1 MTSTRRGPRS
11 RPTLRDVAALA
22 GVSTKTA
29 SRVVNE
35 EKGVVAEKVEAVQ
48 RAVQQLDYRRDVTA
62 SMLRRADGK
71 TAAVAALLEDLANP
85 FSAEVHRALEDAA
98 RAQGVLIFAG
108 SVDEDPEREHQLV
121 RAFTARRADALVIAP
136 ASDHQGYLEREV
148 EAGTPVVFVDRR
160 PRGFDT
166 DAVVTDNTGGSAVA
180 VSHLADHGHRR
191 IAYLGD
197 LARISTA
204 RERFEG
210 FTRAMSS
217 RGYPTPPELTAH
229 DLDSQERAE
238 SAVDRMLDG
247 PNPPT
252 ALFAARND
260 ITVAAIRCLQRRGLE
275 HQIAVVGFDDFPL
288 ADLVRPGV
296 TVMAQDPTAIGR
308 RAAEIVF
315 ARLAGDDS
323 PPQTVVLP
331 PRLVARGSGE
341 IRPAT
346 S

>member
-1 MTSTRRGPRS
+1 
-11 RPTLRDVAALA
+11 VAALA

-85 FSAEVHRALEDAA
+85 FSAEVHRALEDVA
-98 RAQGVLIFAG
+98 RERGVLIFSG
-108 SVDEDPEREHQLV
+108 SVDEDPAREHQLV

-136 ASDHQGYLEREV
+136 ASDHQGYLEREIDS
-148 EAGTPVVFVDRR
+148 GTPVVFVDRR
-160 PRGFDT
+160 PRGFEA

-180 VSHLADHGHRR
+180 VSHLLEHGHRR

-197 LARISTA
+197 LTRISTA

-210 FTRAMSS
+210 FAQAMAAH
-217 RGYPTPPELTAH
+217 GYPTPPELTAH
-229 DLDSQERAE
+229 DLDSPERAE
-238 SAVDRMLDG
+238 AAVDHMLDG

-252 ALFAARND
+252 ALFAAQNN
-260 ITVAAIRCLQRRGLE
+260 ITVAAIRCLQRRGVE
-275 HQIAVVGFDDFPL
+275 NQIALVGFDDFPL

-315 ARLAGDDS
+315 ARLEGDES
-323 PPQTVVLP
+323 PPQIVVLP

-341 IRPAT
+341 IRPST